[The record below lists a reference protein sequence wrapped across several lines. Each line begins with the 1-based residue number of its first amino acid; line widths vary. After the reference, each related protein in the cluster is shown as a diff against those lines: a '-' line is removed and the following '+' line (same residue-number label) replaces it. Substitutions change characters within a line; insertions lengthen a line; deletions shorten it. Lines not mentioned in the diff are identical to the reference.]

1 MCTRRVYLRSSLITL
16 LAAISLLL
24 PSMILAQSVIPVI
37 PAGTEVVVRTSEV
50 IDSQNVDLNKEY
62 VAVLDEPLIVGR
74 QLAPKGAEAVLRVAQ
89 VRQAGAVK
97 GRESLTLQL
106 AAVTVEGNR
115 IPVVTEGV
123 KSESG
128 SQGARTAKSAAG
140 GAAVGA
146 ILGGIFGGAQGAAQ
160 GAAIGAGAG
169 VGAAVVAGQRIQ
181 VPAETRL
188 TFVLQQATSVV
199 PKPQ

>member
-1 MCTRRVYLRSSLITL
+1 MCTRRAHLRSWLFTFV
-16 LAAISLLL
+16 AAISLLL
-24 PSMILAQSVIPVI
+24 PSAILAQTVI
-37 PAGTEVVVRTSEV
+37 PAETEVVVRTSEV
-50 IDSQNVDLNKEY
+50 IDSRNVDLSKEY
-62 VAVLDEPLIVGR
+62 VAVLDEPLVVNGTT
-74 QLAPKGAEAVLRVAQ
+74 LAPKGAEAVLRVAQ

-106 AAVTVEGNR
+106 AAVTIDGTR
-115 IPVVTEGV
+115 TAVVTEGV

-128 SQGARTAKSAAG
+128 SQGARTAKTAAG

-146 ILGGIFGGAQGAAQ
+146 ILGGIFGGASGAAQ

-188 TFVLQQATSVV
+188 TFVLQQAASVA
-199 PKPQ
+199 PNAK

>member
-1 MCTRRVYLRSSLITL
+1 MCTRRVHLRSSLIPL

-24 PSMILAQSVIPVI
+24 PSMILAQTVI
-37 PAGTEVVVRTSEV
+37 PASTEVVVRTSEV
-50 IDSQNVDLNKEY
+50 IDSQNVDLTKEY
-62 VAVLDEPLIVGR
+62 VAVLDEPLVVGGKP
-74 QLAPKGAEAVLRVAQ
+74 LAPKGAEAVLRVAQ

-106 AAVTVEGNR
+106 AALTVEGNR
-115 IPVVTEGV
+115 VPVVTEGV

-188 TFVLQQATSVV
+188 TFVLQQAASVV